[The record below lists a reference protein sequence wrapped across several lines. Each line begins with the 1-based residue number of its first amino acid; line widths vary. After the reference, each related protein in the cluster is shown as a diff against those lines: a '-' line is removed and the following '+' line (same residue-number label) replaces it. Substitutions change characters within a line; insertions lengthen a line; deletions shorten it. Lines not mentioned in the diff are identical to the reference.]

1 MECHKRLDHVATAI
15 LPGLPPGI
23 DAISSIN
30 INFILIKD

>member
-15 LPGLPPGI
+15 PPGLPSGI

-30 INFILIKD
+30 IDFTLIKD